1 MSKKNAVLGAVLG
14 FFVFGIFYST
24 GVNKKGVTAFLGL
37 CIAEM
42 VLSQLP
48 LTPVWIAP
56 FVGGYLGYKWV
67 NEHNAQVETGDMQP
81 QF

>member
-24 GVNKKGVTAFLGL
+24 GANKKGVTAFLGL
-37 CIAEM
+37 LIASM
-42 VLSQLP
+42 VLTQLSP
-48 LTPVWIAP
+48 MAAMIVNIA
-56 FVGGYLGYKWV
+56 GGYLGYKWV

-81 QF
+81 QL